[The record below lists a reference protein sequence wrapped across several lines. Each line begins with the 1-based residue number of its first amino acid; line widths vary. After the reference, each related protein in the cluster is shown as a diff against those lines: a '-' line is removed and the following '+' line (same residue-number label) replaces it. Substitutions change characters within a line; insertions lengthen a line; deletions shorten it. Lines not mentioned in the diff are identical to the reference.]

1 MNYYDILGV
10 SKTAT
15 DNEIKKAYRALS
27 LQYHPDRNQ
36 TEEAKTKILQ
46 INEAYE
52 TLSDTTLK
60 HAYDNK
66 SNNNQINPDEMFSDM
81 NNIFNMMFNGGNIP
95 SNIKIFHNGH
105 GPNIFH
111 NQTFHFITKPKPI
124 VVEAHISMNDSYNGC
139 IFKLEIIRHVQNN
152 SIENT
157 TETEIIHINI
167 PPGINTNE
175 TIIINDKGNIVNN
188 IKGPIH
194 LKIVVNN
201 ESVFIRENLNL
212 IYNMKISL
220 KEALCGFMYDIQHLN
235 GNKINLNCNI
245 NSPVIKPGFNK
256 IIQNL
261 GMRRDNVCGNLIIK
275 FDIEFPETLT
285 EIQKN
290 SLNSIL

>member
-1 MNYYDILGV
+1 MDYYDILGV

-27 LQYHPDRNQ
+27 LQYHPDRNP

-60 HAYDNK
+60 DAYDNK
-66 SNNNQINPDEMFSDM
+66 SINNHISPDEMFSDM

-105 GPNIFH
+105 GPSIFH
-111 NQTFHFITKPKPI
+111 NQTFQFITKPKPI
-124 VVEAHISMNDSYNGC
+124 VAEAHISMKDSYNGS
-139 IFKLEIIRHVQNN
+139 IFKLEIIRQVQNN
-152 SIENT
+152 SIENE

-175 TIIINDKGNIVNN
+175 TIIINDKGNVVNN

-201 ESVFIRENLNL
+201 ESRFIREDLNL
-212 IYNMKISL
+212 IYNIKITL

-245 NSPVIKPGFNK
+245 NSPIIKPGFNK
-256 IIQNL
+256 IIPNM
-261 GMRRDNVCGNLIIK
+261 GMRRDNLCGNLIIT
-275 FDIEFPETLT
+275 FDVVFPDTLSET
-285 EIQKN
+285 QKN
-290 SLNSIL
+290 SLNTIL